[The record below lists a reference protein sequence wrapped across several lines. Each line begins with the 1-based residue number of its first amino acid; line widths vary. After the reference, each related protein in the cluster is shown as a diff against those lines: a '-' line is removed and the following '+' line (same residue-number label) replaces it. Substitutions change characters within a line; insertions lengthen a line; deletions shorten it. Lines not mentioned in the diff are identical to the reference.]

1 MLSKFKNIE
10 YRIKNI
16 EVERS
21 IYVLCSI
28 FYSLFSQSQ
37 CAMCRASLQ
46 NEANKSVAEGVND
59 GIVYLMAIPY
69 ILVAG
74 VFYAVWRLKQKK
86 KKLKRNF
93 KNAIQIH
100 HKLVTLKGSHVKFSC
115 NIVLNSAIRDAF
127 SMTR

>member
-1 MLSKFKNIE
+1 MLSKIKSKE
-10 YRIKNI
+10 YRIKSI
-16 EVERS
+16 DVERG

-46 NEANKSVAEGVND
+46 NEANKAVAEGVND

-74 VFYAVWRLKQKK
+74 VFFAVWRLKQKK
-86 KKLKRNF
+86 KE
-93 KNAIQIH
+93 
-100 HKLVTLKGSHVKFSC
+100 VK
-115 NIVLNSAIRDAF
+115 A
-127 SMTR
+127 

>member
-16 EVERS
+16 ESERG
-21 IYVLCSI
+21 IYVLFSI
-28 FYSLFSQSQ
+28 FYSQFSQSQ

-74 VFYAVWRLKQKK
+74 VFFAVWRLKQKK
-86 KKLKRNF
+86 KE
-93 KNAIQIH
+93 
-100 HKLVTLKGSHVKFSC
+100 VK
-115 NIVLNSAIRDAF
+115 A
-127 SMTR
+127 